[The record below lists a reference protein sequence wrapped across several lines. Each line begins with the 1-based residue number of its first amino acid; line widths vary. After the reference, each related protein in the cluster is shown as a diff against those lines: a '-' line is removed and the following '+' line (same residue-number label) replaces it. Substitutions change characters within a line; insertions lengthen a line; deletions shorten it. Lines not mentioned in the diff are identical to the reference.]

1 MSNRYFV
8 RTVNPKT
15 PMEHFV
21 VADFHREGACM
32 NVYFNRPAAIEEAR
46 WLNRYHHRQRLKDAR
61 FEWQHDFHS
70 PRELHP
76 QIEPTEGSFEER
88 ESDCPSRSSK
98 ATTQAGKPED
108 SLSRRGSQP
117 RKTAEQVMKSLMKRR
132 LVN

>member
-8 RTVNPKT
+8 RTVNPNT

-46 WLNRYHHRQRLKDAR
+46 WLNRHHHRQRLKNAR

-70 PRELHP
+70 PRGLPP
-76 QIEPTEGSFEER
+76 QIEPTEESFEE
-88 ESDCPSRSSK
+88 SDLVSRPTK
-98 ATTQAGKPED
+98 ATAQSEAEET
-108 SLSRRGSQP
+108 LSRRGSQP

>member
-8 RTVNPKT
+8 RTVNPNT

-46 WLNRYHHRQRLKDAR
+46 WLNRHHHRQRLKDAR

-70 PRELHP
+70 LKGLPP
-76 QIEPTEGSFEER
+76 QIEPTEESFVGSDFTPR
-88 ESDCPSRSSK
+88 PSK
-98 ATTQAGKPED
+98 ATAQASEAED
-108 SLSRRGSQP
+108 SLSRRDSQP
-117 RKTAEQVMKSLMKRR
+117 RKTAAQVMQSLMKRR
-132 LVN
+132 LVK

>member
-8 RTVNPKT
+8 RTVNPNT

-46 WLNRYHHRQRLKDAR
+46 WLNRHHHRQRLKNAR

-70 PRELHP
+70 PRGLPP
-76 QIEPTEGSFEER
+76 QIEPTEESLE
-88 ESDCPSRSSK
+88 ESDLASRPTK
-98 ATTQAGKPED
+98 ATAQASEAEET
-108 SLSRRGSQP
+108 LSRRGSQP